1 MPGSACVLPRKELLR
16 RGALLAFATAGAG
29 TLAAP
34 AAAAGV
40 PDSDL
45 AYLRLLVAT
54 ELLKADFEARAL
66 ASGKLEAPG
75 AALVR
80 RMRAD
85 DRVHYKGLASLLNGA
100 GHPPATAGDIDFHY
114 PRGSFASQR
123 PIGKLAWKLTSLG
136 LGAYLGAV
144 ESVETAQLRLPL
156 GQIAANEAQQLSA
169 LAALLG
175 RPTIGSAFAT
185 SLRIDAVSAGLDAYE
200 S

>member
-1 MPGSACVLPRKELLR
+1 MSGSACVLPRKELLR
-16 RGALLAFATAGAG
+16 RGALLAVAGVGVGA
-29 TLAAP
+29 LAAP
-34 AAAAGV
+34 AEAAGI

-45 AYLRLLVAT
+45 AYLRLLVAA

-66 ASGKLEAPG
+66 ASGKLEAPE

-85 DRVHYKGLASLLNGA
+85 DGAHYKGLASLLNSA
-100 GHPPATAGDIDFHY
+100 GQAPATADDIDFRY
-114 PRGSFASQR
+114 PRGSFTSQR
-123 PIGKLAWKLTSLG
+123 SIGKLAWRLTNLG

-144 ESVETAQLRLPL
+144 ESVETAQVRLPL

-175 RPTIGSAFAT
+175 KPTIGSAFAG
-185 SLRIDAVSAGLDAYE
+185 SLQIDAVSNTLDVYE
-200 S
+200 R

>member
-1 MPGSACVLPRKELLR
+1 MSDSACVLPRKELLR
-16 RGALLAFATAGAG
+16 RGALLAAASVGVAAF
-29 TLAAP
+29 AAP
-34 AAAAGV
+34 AEAAGI

-45 AYLRLLVAT
+45 AHLRLLVAA

-66 ASGKLEAPG
+66 ASGKLDEPG

-85 DRVHYKGLASLLNGA
+85 DRAHYKGLASLLNGA
-100 GHPPATAGDIDFHY
+100 GQPPATAGDIDFHY
-114 PRGSFASQR
+114 PRGSLASQR
-123 PIGKLAWKLTSLG
+123 SIGKLAWKLTSLG

-144 ESVETAQLRLPL
+144 ESVETAPLRLPL

-175 RPTIGSAFAT
+175 EPTIGSAFAA
-185 SLRIDAVSAGLDAYE
+185 SLQIDAVSNALDIYTR
-200 S
+200 